1 MLIHFFRERIK
12 PRIDFYQL
20 IDGYFDSLDNSNIK
34 SNDDEVE
41 ITMTLRNFD
50 FQYKFFVTKRSH
62 ILSIYRLNSN
72 YININLM
79 CEVPPI
85 LPPYISR
92 LIFKQ
97 ISEICERFELAIY
110 FEQLDNI
117 HEFEMFELINASKKE
132 LAEYLE
138 KNPEL
143 VTYHLPMNVLNEMCH
158 YQSMIDY
165 LPSLVR
171 SDVDV
176 RKYNITVEKATNE
189 VKVGVSWKVGT
200 PAIFPPH
207 LDYVQ
212 IEEEENLIVLVPIEV
227 FYKYVDRLMYEIK
240 DDSID
245 FKLFYLN
252 EKGAIKA
259 KKLLRK
265 MRDSVVSLTN
275 FEFIKITDLIES

>member
-1 MLIHFFRERIK
+1 M
-12 PRIDFYQL
+12 
-20 IDGYFDSLDNSNIK
+20 
-34 SNDDEVE
+34 
-41 ITMTLRNFD
+41 
-50 FQYKFFVTKRSH
+50 
-62 ILSIYRLNSN
+62 
-72 YININLM
+72 
-79 CEVPPI
+79 
-85 LPPYISR
+85 
-92 LIFKQ
+92 
-97 ISEICERFELAIY
+97 
-110 FEQLDNI
+110 
-117 HEFEMFELINASKKE
+117 
-132 LAEYLE
+132 
-138 KNPEL
+138 
-143 VTYHLPMNVLNEMCH
+143 
-158 YQSMIDY
+158 
-165 LPSLVR
+165 
-171 SDVDV
+171 
-176 RKYNITVEKATNE
+176 VEKATNE
-189 VKVGVSWKVGT
+189 VKAGVSWKVGT